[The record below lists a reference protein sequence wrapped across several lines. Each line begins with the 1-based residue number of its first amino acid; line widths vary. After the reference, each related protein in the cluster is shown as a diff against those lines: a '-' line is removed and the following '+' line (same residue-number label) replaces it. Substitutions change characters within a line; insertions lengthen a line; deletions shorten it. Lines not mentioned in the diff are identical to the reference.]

1 MAIRYPEMIRALLER
16 DRREVSSRNQRQG
29 MRPIEQGR
37 RLSAGGAM
45 PADLD
50 IIPVDQSAMP
60 IDALSAQARNERHGM
75 RPVQGGR
82 KLVEQGMEAEV
93 NPYVDQVG
101 PSPQTAQFRDSSML
115 VDDRTYP
122 LGPDYDNSIP
132 WKEHSGRLLD
142 EGPPLDTS
150 PDPIRDT
157 RYITDTLGKYSQ
169 YQLDSETPPEKRS
182 LVGDLYSAIQSAET
196 GKEVGAGK
204 FIRTRHAPK
213 EGSSAYGP
221 AQITKGR
228 MTDALNFGIIP
239 PGNTELVDY
248 AKRFIAQANK
258 FLKYGKNK
266 DMGLA
271 GYHKRYDYGGAGD
284 LTSLKDQAL
293 YHKVAKLMIKDSYKN
308 AQDVNRAASASGPA
322 GRPSRSGGN
331 EDDIQRMLAGWR
343 FGPNKKDE
351 NKRRMSIK
359 DQMALDPSYF
369 NRFNAAFPYA

>member
-45 PADLD
+45 PTDLE
-50 IIPVDQSAMP
+50 IIPVDQSVMP
-60 IDALSAQARNERHGM
+60 IDALSVQARNERHSM

-308 AQDVNRAASASGPA
+308 AQDVTRAA
-322 GRPSRSGGN
+322 RPEIATV